1 MKHDFDT
8 LVVGISSSP
17 PVGLYKDV

>member
-1 MKHDFDT
+1 MKHDFDA

-17 PVGLYKDV
+17 PVCLYKDV